1 MITYEVY
8 GNPKNPILCLLP
20 GAGLGIWAYKQ
31 LIPLLT
37 KKFCII
43 FPNILTNFTD
53 MNNAVQQLHD
63 LIIHKQWRIQLL
75 AGLSIGSQIA
85 LKLVATY
92 PCICS
97 NLLLESCAVFP
108 QKFSNLIKP
117 ITNFSFPLTRYTL
130 FNKLQAKVLH
140 LPKNEYQCYDQE
152 IKKMS
157 KQTLINM
164 LISNTHFDIKNL
176 KPISFQGKTLVVYG
190 TKENKL
196 IIKSS
201 YYLSK
206 EFKNVKLIS
215 LKNYYHGD
223 LTLNHPTKFL
233 EIVKENL

>member
-1 MITYEVY
+1 M
-8 GNPKNPILCLLP
+8 
-20 GAGLGIWAYKQ
+20 
-31 LIPLLT
+31 
-37 KKFCII
+37 
-43 FPNILTNFTD
+43 
-53 MNNAVQQLHD
+53 
-63 LIIHKQWRIQLL
+63 
-75 AGLSIGSQIA
+75 
-85 LKLVATY
+85 
-92 PCICS
+92 
-97 NLLLESCAVFP
+97 
-108 QKFSNLIKP
+108 
-117 ITNFSFPLTRYTL
+117 
-130 FNKLQAKVLH
+130 H